1 MKDKSLS
8 IRYFFYF
15 FISLFFLI
23 LITNIFK
30 TNEIKYSLDKY
41 EKFVSKEYLKY
52 YNEYKNSSELI
63 YFNEFVKNKELI
75 KTFKNINANNIETN
89 KKEIY
94 KHLKDNYLFYKTLDV
109 SEINFYSSSSEFLL
123 SMNETFSNRYNLEIV
138 NEVIKNKNEIMGFK
152 VVADDYY
159 LIFAKPIFDENLNF
173 LGVVNIEFNFSSLIK
188 KIEFNSEFSYTKLVS
203 NQIKLS
209 ENFYFNLSDSQ
220 KKLVFDNINKSKDF
234 SLITQSNTIDFPLIF
249 IPILKSF
256 VNESNLYL
264 VAYSKN
270 EANDIAK
277 IHRYFDFLFII
288 ITFTIFIIFYLFYKL
303 KYFKIQKLVINK
315 KYQELYSQI
324 DDYIIMAETDLQGI
338 ITYVT
343 KPFCEISGYSKKELI
358 GKNINLLKHPDVSSR
373 FFEKL
378 WNELETNKIW
388 EGEIKNQDRY
398 GNSYWIK
405 GIIFPKYDFNN
416 EIIGYISI
424 RTNITDTKQLEK
436 INKLLKEDLSNKLNE
451 IKMKDKSLVD
461 STKVQLMS
469 KILDSLGHQW
479 KQPILNISALLYKLK
494 ITAVSEENSKDKLD
508 LIQQTEFELKN
519 LSEVLNEIKYLFQ
532 QNHEEKSNLI
542 DVIKE
547 SILSTQEELQ
557 TNNIK
562 IKYDFKNEII
572 SNIAFNELKNIIFN
586 MIKNSI
592 EQTKL
597 NKQDE
602 VIVIISA
609 IIEDDLIIKIE
620 DNIKGENKQIDDN
633 RFLNSYLSL
642 VKLFVEKNRGLF
654 WFESNSYNTTYY
666 IKLKSENGKI

>member
-173 LGVVNIEFNFSSLIK
+173 LGVVNIEFDFSSLIK
-188 KIEFNSEFSYTKLVS
+188 KIEFNSEFSYTKLVT

-220 KKLVFDNINKSKDF
+220 KKLVFDNINKSNDF

-277 IHRYFDFLFII
+277 IDRYFDFLFII

-358 GKNINLLKHPDVSSR
+358 GKNINLLKKFIYYHLCQV
-373 FFEKL
+373 ENWK
-378 WNELETNKIW
+378 
-388 EGEIKNQDRY
+388 
-398 GNSYWIK
+398 
-405 GIIFPKYDFNN
+405 
-416 EIIGYISI
+416 ISI
-424 RTNITDTKQLEK
+424 QM
-436 INKLLKEDLSNKLNE
+436 
-451 IKMKDKSLVD
+451 MK
-461 STKVQLMS
+461 
-469 KILDSLGHQW
+469 
-479 KQPILNISALLYKLK
+479 
-494 ITAVSEENSKDKLD
+494 
-508 LIQQTEFELKN
+508 
-519 LSEVLNEIKYLFQ
+519 
-532 QNHEEKSNLI
+532 
-542 DVIKE
+542 
-547 SILSTQEELQ
+547 
-557 TNNIK
+557 
-562 IKYDFKNEII
+562 
-572 SNIAFNELKNIIFN
+572 
-586 MIKNSI
+586 
-592 EQTKL
+592 
-597 NKQDE
+597 
-602 VIVIISA
+602 
-609 IIEDDLIIKIE
+609 KIE
-620 DNIKGENKQIDDN
+620 N
-633 RFLNSYLSL
+633 F
-642 VKLFVEKNRGLF
+642 
-654 WFESNSYNTTYY
+654 
-666 IKLKSENGKI
+666 